1 MQADELRSN
10 RLTGKEGIRKGDQS
24 GASISSCLK
33 LYIEAKSHSLRAILF
48 QLFYLSFFIFLFF
61 VRQG

>member
-10 RLTGKEGIRKGDQS
+10 RLTGKEGIRKGDQR
-24 GASISSCLK
+24 ASISSYLK
-33 LYIEAKSHSLRAILF
+33 LYIEAKSRSLRAILF
-48 QLFYLSFFIFLFF
+48 QLFYLPFFIFLFF